1 MVTHHPQKGV
11 ELYRED
17 EAFVVLVDL
26 PGFDREDVELRW
38 RDRRLHVEA
47 IHREPGE
54 RTKVFHRSLGLPRP
68 VRDDEITATLADGV
82 LEVRLPI
89 ADRER
94 DGRRIDIG

>member
-1 MVTHHPQKGV
+1 M
-11 ELYRED
+11 
-17 EAFVVLVDL
+17 
-26 PGFDREDVELRW
+26 
-38 RDRRLHVEA
+38 
-47 IHREPGE
+47 
-54 RTKVFHRSLGLPRP
+54 FHRSLGLPRP